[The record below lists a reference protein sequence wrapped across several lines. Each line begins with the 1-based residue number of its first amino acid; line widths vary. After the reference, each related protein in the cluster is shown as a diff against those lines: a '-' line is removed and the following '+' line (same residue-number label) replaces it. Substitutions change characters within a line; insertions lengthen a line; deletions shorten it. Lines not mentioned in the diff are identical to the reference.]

1 MQKYKECRRERDDV
15 IDCEQPWR
23 KPKAEKQNK
32 SAAAAVGIQWENW
45 NLNLSL
51 NSLQIKTEI
60 RNEKAAQRLCVQ
72 VSKSNYGI
80 YM

>member
-32 SAAAAVGIQWENW
+32 SAAAAAVGIQ
-45 NLNLSL
+45 
-51 NSLQIKTEI
+51 
-60 RNEKAAQRLCVQ
+60 
-72 VSKSNYGI
+72 
-80 YM
+80 